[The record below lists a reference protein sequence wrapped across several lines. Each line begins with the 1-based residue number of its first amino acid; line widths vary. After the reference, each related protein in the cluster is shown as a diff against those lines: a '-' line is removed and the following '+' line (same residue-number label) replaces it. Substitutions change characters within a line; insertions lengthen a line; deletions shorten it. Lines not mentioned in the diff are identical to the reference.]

1 MFIPCM
7 VNFLELESLSGT
19 VQMCSPCSSLQVF
32 GHWGNLSRRLIF
44 SLILAVFSS
53 KQSCLVWWCAYLV
66 SLLSHGSE
74 PLHYCHLIF
83 HTGLQL
89 NHFVSL
95 IWKTVTNK
103 IHIMWVRVCQPSWVH
118 REMWKLPQ
126 SNSAHQTSEL
136 SMHPNVWPG
145 QLSYEPEIRI
155 INTHPLTSRK

>member
-1 MFIPCM
+1 MLIPCM
-7 VNFLELESLSGT
+7 VNFLELESLSGI

-53 KQSCLVWWCAYLV
+53 KQSCLVWWRAYLV

-103 IHIMWVRVCQPSWVH
+103 IHIMWVS
-118 REMWKLPQ
+118 LPAILSPQ
-126 SNSAHQTSEL
+126 RDVETATEQLCPPNFRAFNATKCLTWTVEL
-136 SMHPNVWPG
+136 RARNKNH
-145 QLSYEPEIRI
+145 
-155 INTHPLTSRK
+155 THPLTSQT